1 MKKQGKK
8 NTGIERWRK
17 DKLGRKSLKRN
28 LLKKVGKRKEK
39 AIRTRREERK
49 DLPHRNIEISAN
61 TGENIAGLPPKSR
74 NANERGRKSIESTL
88 IVNLIDHL
96 HSIKTDLGLPP
107 YK

>member
-28 LLKKVGKRKEK
+28 LLKKEGKRKAK
-39 AIRTRREERK
+39 AIRIRREERK
-49 DLPHRNIEISAN
+49 DLSHRSIVSAS
-61 TGENIAGLPPKSR
+61 TDENIADLPPKSR